1 MIFDSSVTL
10 SRMARAPSFCGLI
23 LAGGES
29 SRMGRDKA
37 LLPWYGTTFLGGA
50 IELLSP
56 LTDMVIVVAGRN
68 ADNLR
73 PLVYATAATLVVNP
87 EPEHG
92 QFSSLRVGVQE
103 VLNRGRDAAIVSLVD
118 RPPALPET
126 VRLLKDEF
134 LNSLGEIWAV
144 VPEHGGRHGHPLVI
158 GREMIHAFLS
168 APLTANAR
176 EVEHQHQQHIRYV
189 SVEDPLVVL
198 NVDTPEDYQ
207 RITSG

>member
-1 MIFDSSVTL
+1 
-10 SRMARAPSFCGLI
+10 MARAPSFCGLI
-23 LAGGES
+23 LAAGES

-37 LLPWYGTTFLGGA
+37 LLPWSGTTFLGGA
-50 IELLSP
+50 IDLLAP

-73 PLVYATAATLVVNP
+73 PLIDAAAAYLVVNP
-87 EPEHG
+87 DPQRG

-118 RPPALPET
+118 RPPARPET
-126 VRLLKDEF
+126 VWRLKEEF
-134 LNSLGEIWAV
+134 LRSAEEIWAV
-144 VPEHGGRHGHPLVI
+144 VPEHAGRHGHPLII
-158 GREMIHAFLS
+158 GREMIDAFLR
-168 APLTANAR
+168 APATANAR
-176 EVEHQHQQHIRYV
+176 QIEHQHQPHIRYV
-189 SVEDPLVVL
+189 TVEDPLVVL